1 MIDIEKLKA
10 AALAVK
16 DWELSD
22 AWLDTSEDDPAA
34 VVGHIDEDGRTYPVA
49 IVDCDQYDQGGD
61 SIKVAKFYAAANPYI
76 TIELIEQLEKAEKDA
91 ANYKAQLAESQAQNV
106 TLRETLRVMHDGYFK
121 TEEHETMCELALSTE
136 PDATALNELIAKAG
150 EVMRERCL
158 FEIDPK
164 NYTNDFAQGVV
175 YGCCDEIRAL
185 PGVTMEDL
193 K

>member
-10 AALAVK
+10 AALANVT
-16 DWELSD
+16 DPD
-22 AWLDTSEDDPAA
+22 A
-34 VVGHIDEDGRTYPVA
+34 V
-49 IVDCDQYDQGGD
+49 
-61 SIKVAKFYAAANPYI
+61 
-76 TIELIEQLEKAEKDA
+76 IELIERLEKAENDA
-91 ANYKAQLAESQAQNV
+91 ADYKAQLSESQAEIAR
-106 TLRETLRVMHDGYFK
+106 LRKSIDYIGSLNSAEKLSIEITRVCRY
-121 TEEHETMCELALSTE
+121 ELAAPS
-136 PDATALNELIAKAG
+136 DATALNELIDKAG

-185 PGVTMEDL
+185 PGVTLEDL